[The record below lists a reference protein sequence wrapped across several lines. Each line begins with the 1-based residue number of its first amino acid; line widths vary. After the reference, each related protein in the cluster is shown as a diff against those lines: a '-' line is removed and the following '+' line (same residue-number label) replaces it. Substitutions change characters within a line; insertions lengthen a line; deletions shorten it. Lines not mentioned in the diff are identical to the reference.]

1 VAKIK
6 ETIRKKIKDK
16 EILVD
21 KKAGTATV
29 TVTLHPKRRD
39 ELATKLISDAAK
51 ILVEET
57 GLEVDGLIKADTIT
71 NKRGEA
77 TGQWVF
83 SIKGKQETPKKE
95 PVKKNKPI
103 EKKTPVKKE
112 TTKKQSVKKVEPK
125 KAEPKK
131 EESSSG
137 FFAKRDKKKGNK

>member
-21 KKAGTATV
+21 EKAGTATV
-29 TVTLHPKRRD
+29 TVTLHQKRRE
-39 ELATKLISDAAK
+39 ELAIKLISDAAR

-57 GLEVDGLIKADTIT
+57 GLEVEGLIKADTIN

-83 SIKGKQETPKKE
+83 RIKGKQETPKKE
-95 PVKKNKPI
+95 PVKKNKSI
-103 EKKTPVKKE
+103 EKKAPVKKE
-112 TTKKQSVKKVEPK
+112 TPKKQSTKKVEPK
-125 KAEPKK
+125 KEEP
-131 EESSSG
+131 SSG